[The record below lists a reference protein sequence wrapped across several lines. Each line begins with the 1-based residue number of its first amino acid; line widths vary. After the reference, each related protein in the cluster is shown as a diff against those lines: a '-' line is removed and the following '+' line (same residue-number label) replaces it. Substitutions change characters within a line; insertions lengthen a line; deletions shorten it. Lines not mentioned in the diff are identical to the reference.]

1 MRPDSGAYWGGFAAS
16 LFTLAGLLFVLGL
29 ALKGAKQ
36 GVFSERWVDAGVVVG
51 VGGVLALA
59 RSAVIYIRSGHPVEE
74 GTPSPLE
81 AWIQTKLD
89 GAATIARDRHVQGD
103 DWYFEK
109 MGEWELA
116 LINEMALDKD
126 PVAPGLV
133 DDYRRHPLTGLIDG
147 IPPPHGTQERDGYYQ
162 RRLDWLSR
170 KVRELGTGLIEPEPA
185 VSDQH
190 REQLQSIAEG
200 VERYIHLE
208 RKVRYHPP
216 GQDGLMPVALSF
228 RAHFAG
234 VVRMLD
240 QWDEL
245 MPQLDTARQALEDWI
260 EARAEAQCITYYGP
274 LPNVLRNLIE
284 HNGTL
289 SWRHEESFLWL
300 GGHAILQA
308 GQGADLPALEKPVE
322 DLLISAALS
331 DPCNAL
337 LDLVLLVEDARGQIL
352 TSLQDI
358 RAKHVI
364 RGRCELCG

>member
-1 MRPDSGAYWGGFAAS
+1 
-16 LFTLAGLLFVLGL
+16 VLGL

-51 VGGVLALA
+51 AGGVLALA
-59 RSAVIYIRSGHPVEE
+59 RSTVAYFRSGHLAEE
-74 GTPSPLE
+74 RVPSLLE
-81 AWIQTKLD
+81 AWIQKELD

-103 DWYFEK
+103 DWYFEN

-116 LINEMALDKD
+116 LISEMALDKD
-126 PVAPGLV
+126 PVAPALV

-147 IPPPHGTQERDGYYQ
+147 IPPPHGTVERDGYYQ
-162 RRLDWLSR
+162 RRLDWLNC
-170 KVRELGTGLIEPEPA
+170 KLRELRTGLVEPEPT
-185 VSDQH
+185 VSDPH
-190 REQLQSIAEG
+190 RDQLQSIAEG
-200 VERYIHLE
+200 IERYIHLD

-216 GQDGLMPVALSF
+216 GQDGAMPVALSF
-228 RAHFAG
+228 RAHFPRI
-234 VVRMLD
+234 VRMLD

-245 MPQLDTARQALEDWI
+245 MPQLDGARQALEDWI
-260 EARAEAQCITYYGP
+260 QTEAEAQAITYHGP
-274 LPNVLRNLIE
+274 LPYVLRNLIE

-300 GGHAILQA
+300 GGHAVLQA
-308 GQGADLPALEKPVE
+308 GQGVDLPALKKPVE

-331 DPCNAL
+331 DPSKAL
-337 LDLVLLVEDARGQIL
+337 LDVVLLVEDARGQIL
-352 TSLQDI
+352 TGLQDI